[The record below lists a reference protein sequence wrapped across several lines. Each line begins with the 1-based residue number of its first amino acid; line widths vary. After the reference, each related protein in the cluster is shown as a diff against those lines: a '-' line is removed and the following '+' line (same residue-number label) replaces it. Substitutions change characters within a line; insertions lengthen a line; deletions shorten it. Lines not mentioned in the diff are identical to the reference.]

1 MPPYSGPPNPRRWTS
16 PLQVDGRPVFDD
28 DGYTLSKYG
37 FEVLLGWVKQGN
49 LTDLGM
55 QAVKDGWWVD
65 PGRGNQKLGVSVPY
79 FIIQK
84 ITQAN

>member
-55 QAVKDGWWVD
+55 QAVKTPECDSRSRVAGAIDSCAQWD
-65 PGRGNQKLGVSVPY
+65 TAELCM
-79 FIIQK
+79 
-84 ITQAN
+84 